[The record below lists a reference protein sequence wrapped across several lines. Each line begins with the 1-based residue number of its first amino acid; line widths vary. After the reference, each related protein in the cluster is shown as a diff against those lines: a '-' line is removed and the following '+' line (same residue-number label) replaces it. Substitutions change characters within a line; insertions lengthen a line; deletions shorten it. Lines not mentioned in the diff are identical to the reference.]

1 MLLIHNNTFYRYGKC
16 LLLLLPQMEQVLRSI
31 FCLAN
36 GCPERVLTAESTSF
50 YTTLDEILA
59 ENIGDAQTNKVR
71 AVLGDSIIEMLQ
83 DIFVHQK
90 GPRIRDKVSHGEC
103 DLCDT
108 PQILTNHIVCATLAV
123 IIQAEEDKCVKNSTD
138 LSSILRNSTD
148 DVAVCSSD
156 YCSVNTVVK
165 LENQIRDVSKKYASK
180 FHPSSLLKM
189 SIVDV
194 ACKLMEWETY
204 PRPESVE
211 GLGCKPWEELIQED
225 RAQLLQLKHDLW
237 NSVSRIITLI
247 THDYVN
253 SFSGVVGFITEYKIL
268 TVYRSKTEIDI
279 VSLLK
284 QIIDCVQLIC
294 RQVEGGLRDKYQ
306 LLSAHMLRSRQR
318 ETYHRMLTTV
328 PSLHT
333 AIHCVVLILII
344 NVLHI
349 NSVQVSSDEE
359 YQHLYR
365 YNYK

>member
-1 MLLIHNNTFYRYGKC
+1 
-16 LLLLLPQMEQVLRSI
+16 MEQVLRSI

-36 GCPERVLTAESTSF
+36 GCLERVLTAESTSF

-59 ENIGDAQTNKVR
+59 ENIGDTQTNKLR

-123 IIQAEEDKCVKNSTD
+123 IIQAEEDKYAKNSTD

-148 DVAVCSSD
+148 NVKVCSSD

-165 LENQIRDVSKKYASK
+165 LENQIRDMSKKYASK
-180 FHPSSLLKM
+180 FHPSSLLKI
-189 SIVDV
+189 SIADV
-194 ACKLMEWETY
+194 ICKLMEWETY

-211 GLGCKPWEELIQED
+211 GLECKPWEELIQED

-237 NSVSRIITLI
+237 NSMSRIITLI

-253 SFSGVVGFITEYKIL
+253 CFSGVVGFITEYKIL
-268 TVYRSKTEIDI
+268 TVYRPKTEIDI
-279 VSLLK
+279 VNLLK
-284 QIIDCVQLIC
+284 QIIDSVQLIC
-294 RQVEGGLRDKYQ
+294 RQVEEGLRDKYQ
-306 LLSAHMLRSRQR
+306 LFSAHMLRSRQR

-333 AIHCVVLILII
+333 AIRCVVLILVI
-344 NVLHI
+344 NVLHV
-349 NSVQVSSDEE
+349 NNVPVLSSEE

-365 YNYK
+365 YKYK

>member
-31 FCLAN
+31 FCWAN

-59 ENIGDAQTNKVR
+59 ENIGDTQTNKMR
-71 AVLGDSIIEMLQ
+71 AVLGDSVIEMLQ

-123 IIQAEEDKCVKNSTD
+123 IIQAEEEKSVKSSTD
-138 LSSILRNSTD
+138 LSNIWHNSTD
-148 DVAVCSSD
+148 DVKVCSSD
-156 YCSVNTVVK
+156 CCSVKTVVK
-165 LENQIRDVSKKYASK
+165 LENQIRDMSKKYASK
-180 FHPSSLLKM
+180 FHPNSLLKI
-189 SIVDV
+189 SIADV

-204 PRPESVE
+204 PRPVSVE

-225 RAQLLQLKHDLW
+225 TAQLLQLKHDLW
-237 NSVSRIITLI
+237 NSMSRIITLN
-247 THDYVN
+247 THDYVS
-253 SFSGVVGFITEYKIL
+253 SFSGVVGFITEYKML

-279 VSLLK
+279 VTLLK
-284 QIIDCVQLIC
+284 QIIDNVKLIC
-294 RQVEGGLRDKYQ
+294 RQVEGGLRDKYR
-306 LLSAHMLRSRQR
+306 LLSSHMLRSRQR
-318 ETYHRMLTTV
+318 ETYHRMLHTV

-344 NVLHI
+344 NVLHV
-349 NSVQVSSDEE
+349 NNVPVSSSEE
-359 YQHLYR
+359 YQHIHR
-365 YNYK
+365 YKV